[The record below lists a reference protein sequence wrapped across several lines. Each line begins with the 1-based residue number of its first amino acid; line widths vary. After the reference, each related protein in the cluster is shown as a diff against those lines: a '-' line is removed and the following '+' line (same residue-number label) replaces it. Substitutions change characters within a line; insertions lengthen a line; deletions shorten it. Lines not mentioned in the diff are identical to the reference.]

1 MVNKIFYTYQ
11 LNHPLNR
18 KSKIATYLTHTVYN
32 LQCRLQVRRTTI
44 MKKLFQYS
52 GYVFLTGALVTLL
65 HTGADAQR
73 GGFHG
78 GGGFR
83 GSIGIGGGFRGFGG
97 GIRLGGYSGGY
108 RVLGYPRIGFSI
120 GVLPFGYYPFF
131 IGADQYYYADG
142 IFYRPYGDGNYQ
154 VVAPP
159 VGAEIP
165 KLPSHASSIVID
177 GQQYY
182 EVNGVYYKPRQ
193 TNDGKTV
200 YVVAGK
206 DGVLDTTTGNDD
218 MSNNAGNMLR
228 LGDVVNELPQD
239 CSKIKLNGKTY
250 FVSPEGIHFEEVKDD
265 NNNTVYRVVGLP
277 DDEPDQQDNN
287 K

>member
-1 MVNKIFYTYQ
+1 
-11 LNHPLNR
+11 
-18 KSKIATYLTHTVYN
+18 
-32 LQCRLQVRRTTI
+32 

-52 GYVFLTGALVTLL
+52 GHLLLTGALVTLL

-73 GGFHG
+73 GFHG

-83 GSIGIGGGFRGFGG
+83 SGFGGGFRGGFGG
-97 GIRLGGYSGGY
+97 SIHLGGYGGGY

-131 IGADQYYYADG
+131 IGANQYYYADG

-154 VVAPP
+154 VVTPP

-165 KLPSHASSIVID
+165 KLPSNASSIVID

-206 DGVLDTTTGNDD
+206 DGVLDTTVNNDN

-228 LGDVVNELPQD
+228 LGDIVDELPAD

-250 FVSPEGIHFEEVKDD
+250 FVSPEGIHFEEIKDD
-265 NNNTVYRVVGLP
+265 NNNTAYRVVGLP
-277 DDEPDQQDNN
+277 DEDDNSEQPSN
-287 K
+287 